1 MTTST
6 HIPKR
11 YRVTFVTLPQSLCP
25 SVVRSP
31 SLRDS
36 VSVSPWSVLRLSVV
50 RLSVSP
56 CSVVS
61 APSLRFLALFHPTA
75 HATPFE
81 RPRYG
86 LRTPSCLPLAR
97 FSPLFHSTS
106 FFFHPSP
113 QSNKCNKVT
122 QKFSYNTFFNLKIWL
137 YHFFLLTLHPEMLSN
152 N

>member
-11 YRVTFVTLPQSLCP
+11 YRVTSVTLPQSLCP
-25 SVVRSP
+25 SVIRSP

-36 VSVSPWSVLRLSVV
+36 APSLRGPS
-50 RLSVSP
+50 
-56 CSVVS
+56 
-61 APSLRFLALFHPTA
+61 PSLRFLAFFHLTA

-86 LRTPSCLPLAR
+86 LRKTTRLPHAR
-97 FSPLFHSTS
+97 FFPLFHNTS

-122 QKFSYNTFFNLKIWL
+122 QKIL
-137 YHFFLLTLHPEMLSN
+137 
-152 N
+152 

>member
-11 YRVTFVTLPQSLCP
+11 YRVTSVTLPQSLCP

-31 SLRDS
+31 SLRAPS
-36 VSVSPWSVLRLSVV
+36 LRG
-50 RLSVSP
+50 
-56 CSVVS
+56 S

-86 LRTPSCLPLAR
+86 LRTPSCLPQAR
-97 FSPLFHSTS
+97 FSPLFHNTS
-106 FFFHPSP
+106 FFFHPLP

-122 QKFSYNTFFNLKIWL
+122 QKFSYNTFFNLKIWS